1 MNHKDLIT
9 KYATLKTIS
18 EFIDRDTQ
26 LTLNYHMIHDLIL
39 PATVQMC
46 EHVTNSHLIW
56 PLLKTVA
63 TVMERIQYQDSFE
76 PFKHIQSLNF
86 NKLLSSN
93 NATIKDGIIEI
104 FKRVIVAVPFG
115 RELDYVFDSG
125 LAFFKLCLPKM
136 EAGEVKELVFW
147 KFLIKE
153 ITMSER
159 NRELVGGYAKL
170 LSDYY
175 PRFSNFEDP
184 NQINE
189 SLALVDEYLLLLRE
203 LPFE

>member
-1 MNHKDLIT
+1 MNNKDIIT
-9 KYATLKTIS
+9 KYTTLRTIS
-18 EFIDRDTQ
+18 EFIARDTQ
-26 LTLNYHMIHDLIL
+26 LNLNYNLIHDLIL

-46 EHVTNSHLIW
+46 EQVSNSHLIW
-56 PLLKTVA
+56 PLLKTAA

-86 NKLLSSN
+86 AKLLASN
-93 NATIKDGIIEI
+93 NATIKDGIVEI
-104 FKRVIVAVPFG
+104 FKRLIVAVPFG
-115 RELDYVFDSG
+115 RELNYVFESG
-125 LAFFKLCLPKM
+125 LGFLRLCLPKM

-147 KFLIKE
+147 KFLVKE
-153 ITMSER
+153 ITVS
-159 NRELVGGYAKL
+159 NSNAELIGGYARL

-189 SLALVDEYLLLLRE
+189 SLALVDEYLLLLHE